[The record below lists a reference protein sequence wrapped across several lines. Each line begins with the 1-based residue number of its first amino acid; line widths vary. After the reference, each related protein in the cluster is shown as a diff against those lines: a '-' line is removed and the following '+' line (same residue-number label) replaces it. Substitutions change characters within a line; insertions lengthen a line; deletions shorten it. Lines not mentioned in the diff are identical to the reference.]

1 MSEVSK
7 SEEIDHSTQHVGP
20 HHPAFGFMKA
30 LLTVAP
36 GVDLTAPTC
45 PHWEAYAE
53 KKYGPDS
60 ELGKL
65 LAQLVENDGARIGG
79 KDDPS
84 TAKS

>member
-20 HHPAFGFMKA
+20 HHPAFGFMKG

-36 GVDLTAPTC
+36 GVDLTAPIC

-53 KKYGPDS
+53 KKYGPIVS
-60 ELGKL
+60 WANCWHNSLRMMERG
-65 LAQLVENDGARIGG
+65 
-79 KDDPS
+79 
-84 TAKS
+84 